1 MLLLDLEPFC
11 YHYFQRL
18 TTFWGVVTFGW
29 LKRVLH
35 MGDSKNKIAK
45 NVKGILFLEKVQ
57 M

>member
-35 MGDSKNKIAK
+35 MGDSENKIAK